1 MAIREKI
8 NSFTLPAPPA
18 PHAPRAPCLTFQ
30 EQFLNYKGINF
41 GKQDKVH
48 NNYVVPLQFHFNT
61 TYNNDFINHNQAE
74 KMQPCLPTNLNPF
87 PRIDLFLGESTNQ
100 RDFSPKE
107 RDPTKKQIAT
117 DVIPPFLLLRS
128 LTYAPPTTLSR
139 ALGPSPPPCL
149 TADLR
154 IHSGMGWC
162 ASHSP
167 ALAAASR
174 NLLLLTCSPRAQNY
188 VIGIPSIKE

>member
-1 MAIREKI
+1 MMPQQWRTSYQKDYNNKKPVIKCDNQQVKQMLESYQKQPALPGEYQTIHRTDFYPKQSTEKRYK
-8 NSFTLPAPPA
+8 PANNVISVSDP
-18 PHAPRAPCLTFQ
+18 LSSITSYK

-117 DVIPPFLLLRS
+117 D
-128 LTYAPPTTLSR
+128 
-139 ALGPSPPPCL
+139 
-149 TADLR
+149 
-154 IHSGMGWC
+154 
-162 ASHSP
+162 
-167 ALAAASR
+167 
-174 NLLLLTCSPRAQNY
+174 NY